1 MATEDNLRERAKEIR
16 GAFLPES
23 VTNEAVGGL
32 LLDIINF
39 ILSYGGSGGEGSKP
53 DARYWNKEELTVLDQ
68 YLYVLGDK
76 IKALYADNAGD
87 SELFE
92 GHSWKDYF
100 DQPLRTFDPVKFK
113 SVTSTDF
120 ESKVK
125 GWIIDAMGDAE
136 FRDILGRVITITGGL
151 MTDDFIAG
159 MTGAGTGIVNKSE
172 VHTDR
177 GVFRKYIEVLALV
190 VSKMYWRGGRQCLS
204 PAGMKV
210 SKVEEY
216 DDYWRLYMET
226 EDGQTNEFTIGAQAR
241 CNNYGNGT
249 QKYYWRL
256 VVGIGADYVDLSKT
270 DCDTNSGTPSV
281 GDDVV
286 QFGHRTDPYL
296 QWVVMDSSFSD
307 DAGRTIYA
315 GVNSYDL
322 SGKMVLRIGVS
333 PTDPTR
339 IGLFTRHGEFS
350 DVIDGINQDIED
362 NQQAIQDTKDAADA
376 IQTILDNLTGI
387 IIPDMQNQLDGAIQS
402 WDGEVEPTLNN
413 YPANEWTTDAER
425 AKHVG
430 DTYIYYTT
438 DTEGNTVS
446 SRYNFR
452 FVDGVYKWE
461 LIADSVSAELEVKLR
476 ELTGTVGKKN
486 SITYSNNVPTPAY
499 NIDDLW
505 IKEDGSMY
513 ICRAQKMDGMQG
525 SAADWELFNDTML
538 RLAKMADDGI
548 ISKEEKATL
557 RDTWNQIQKEFVSYQ
572 AQATKY
578 GVSITALQNAYNTLN
593 TFLTNTVKLS
603 QNVDTSLTVAQKTEY
618 NQDFANYYSERTAFA
633 NIIAQ
638 KVADESIGNLQI
650 GMVNMLKGSNV
661 ELNAQAY
668 RLGNYYFDK
677 KLEVGKEYTFVICY
691 TLGANSTSIDVYQDS
706 GYTTLGVF
714 RKQGNKVIESKT
726 FNYSSTRTDDYIGIY
741 QSPNGT
747 YGSTVHWAVLVE
759 GNKAPNGWI
768 PALSEQ
774 GQEAAKETVDNLQI
788 GSVNLISRKM
798 MLAWN
803 EKNKDIAVWGQ
814 DSDGVYLGVNPSLLY
829 IHVGGKV
836 YYNDIFDNKIRY
848 KENTQYVF
856 SIEYKAL
863 ITGDSSS
870 NGLILYIA
878 YTNGETVEFYKTYR
892 TTTTKTR
899 FDFITEKGKT
909 VQKIYCSYGTSY
921 VVTLIY
927 SIGLFEGN
935 KPLPEIPVATEDLTG
950 QSNVNLLDG
959 GEEVIIEENTTS
971 AYWHA
976 ALHTPV
982 IKPNNVYNISFQN
995 VENLAGSPAGYEFRI
1010 VSKDKKTLYSN
1021 ILRIP
1026 TGEKSGILVTTNDF
1040 TKQECNLL
1048 LYAGIGGETTG
1059 NSVKYT
1065 EVMLVEGFT
1074 PPSSYSPSPGDVA
1087 KDIKDVSDA
1096 VTSLQNFTDQAF
1108 ADGIITRSEAQAI
1121 ASNINVLNAEK
1132 ADIDNAY
1139 TPLYNS
1145 PYLLSGTTAASNL
1158 FNAKTAYNTA
1168 HTALISEIN
1177 KAIADGKA
1185 TTAEKASVDDK
1196 FRDYNL
1202 ALGTYKK
1209 RVEEANKAIQDRIK
1223 ALAEQDAT
1231 NKVDGIQIGG
1241 ENLLLNGDLRYYT
1254 DGWNPGWNVQL
1265 NGNLKPTRGWD
1276 NGYDGGVSEP
1286 SKGYHL
1292 HLDIKTFG
1300 FPVMAFINRNSEF
1313 GLANRWLGTR
1323 QGFSES
1329 TRKKLLPGQKYVIS
1343 FELYSDTLNGLIYG
1357 GFRHYLKGGNSKNF
1371 HSGYFEVYAD
1381 EVGTWKRYSA
1391 TMVLHADTD
1400 LSKSIE
1406 FYLYGY
1412 RDATDCS
1419 KYVRNISLQIG
1430 TKGDF
1435 SRAPEDVEYDIQES
1449 IAQTVDITAPSQV
1462 FKYGAGYTGTPTP
1475 ASILLMALPRNFTP
1489 TSYQWQFLNGS
1500 TWTNISGA
1508 TSSTYSVAPGNTTLF
1523 PSGVYTRTFRCIC
1536 NGDEK
1541 LSDNFTLA
1549 KLADGATG
1557 QTGATGKP
1565 GEDGRGVKSTV
1576 VTYQSSTSGTTVP
1589 TGTWSASI
1597 PAVAANQYLW
1607 TRTVITYTDDTYT
1620 TSYSIGK
1627 MGANGAAGAAGKPG
1641 ADGKG
1646 IKSTVVTYQAST
1658 SGTTVPT
1665 GTWGTT
1671 IPSVAANQY
1680 LWTRTVITY
1689 TDDKTTTSYSIGKM
1703 GATGAAGKDAYTI
1716 LLTNEAHTVACDA
1729 NGNPLPGELAKAKTK
1744 ITAYKGT
1751 SKLAAVHSGATTG
1764 QFYVVSL
1771 TSVGGAFQL
1780 NGNDE
1785 ITCTAM
1791 NADTAS
1797 YTCKVYLE
1805 STSVYVEKTFV
1816 VTKAKTGATGKPG
1829 EDGKGVKS
1837 VVEQYYLSTSS
1848 TTQTGGSWSST
1859 MPAWTT
1865 GKYLWTRLVTNY
1877 TDNSTTT
1884 STPILDPL
1892 NEAVDKAEQ
1901 LSKDD
1906 IAKQLGFTDFEALKN
1921 KNGYIDMGIID
1932 ADSLITDTAWV
1943 NSLSAKI
1950 LTANAIKANM
1960 ISIPGFTFK
1969 ENNIIGGSDFGV
1981 GGGVKIVS
1989 TTAERSFKAYKD
2001 ASHYVEMF
2009 YRSASDWGL
2018 KGVDGNVSD
2027 PIFQLGSKNT
2037 ISGWE
2042 MTTVGFESK
2051 NFISPY
2057 ADPDNAK
2064 GSKLF
2069 SDGGIIISP
2078 ESTGILPLSNGVVQA
2093 GLIQVTRDNASV
2105 TGLEIIAKHD
2115 TGNYLATVNALVL
2128 YAENPYWNNS
2138 GNYGPQT
2145 PARAIHS
2152 KKGDVYVENGD
2163 ITIASNW
2170 NNFRMENYCYTIGGC
2185 GYVPSSIFFVST
2197 GIILDAFQTV
2207 VVCTNS
2213 SKINVT
2219 LPNSGYLQPGHI
2231 VRITPLGSAAVG
2243 IIGNGNDRIL
2253 QGGSFYPWAE
2263 ISATSGGIRATAVCQ
2278 YIGKYN
2284 GANCWIIRS
2293 EHTSGIAF

>member
-113 SVTSTDF
+113 SVAHTDDVWHIT
-120 ESKVK
+120 EN
-125 GWIIDAMGDAE
+125 GDAKL
-136 FRDILGRVITITGGL
+136 RDILGRIITISGGL

-714 RKQGNKVIESKT
+714 RKQGNKVIESRT
-726 FNYSSTRTDDYIGIY
+726 FKYSSTRTDVYIGLY
-741 QSPNGT
+741 QTPDGT
-747 YGSTVHWAVLVE
+747 YGSKVHWAVLVE
-759 GNKAPNGWI
+759 GNKGPNSWI
-768 PALSEQ
+768 PSQADNDANAQ
-774 GQEAAKETVDNLQI
+774 AIAKAEAELAET
-788 GSVNLISRKM
+788 
-798 MLAWN
+798 
-803 EKNKDIAVWGQ
+803 
-814 DSDGVYLGVNPSLLY
+814 
-829 IHVGGKV
+829 
-836 YYNDIFDNKIRY
+836 
-848 KENTQYVF
+848 
-856 SIEYKAL
+856 KA
-863 ITGDSSS
+863 
-870 NGLILYIA
+870 NA
-878 YTNGETVEFYKTYR
+878 Y
-892 TTTTKTR
+892 
-899 FDFITEKGKT
+899 
-909 VQKIYCSYGTSY
+909 
-921 VVTLIY
+921 
-927 SIGLFEGN
+927 
-935 KPLPEIPVATEDLTG
+935 
-950 QSNVNLLDG
+950 
-959 GEEVIIEENTTS
+959 
-971 AYWHA
+971 
-976 ALHTPV
+976 
-982 IKPNNVYNISFQN
+982 
-995 VENLAGSPAGYEFRI
+995 
-1010 VSKDKKTLYSN
+1010 
-1021 ILRIP
+1021 
-1026 TGEKSGILVTTNDF
+1026 
-1040 TKQECNLL
+1040 
-1048 LYAGIGGETTG
+1048 
-1059 NSVKYT
+1059 
-1065 EVMLVEGFT
+1065 
-1074 PPSSYSPSPGDVA
+1074 
-1087 KDIKDVSDA
+1087 
-1096 VTSLQNFTDQAF
+1096 
-1108 ADGIITRSEAQAI
+1108 ADGIVTEAEQNAINEAEAKAI
-1121 ASNINVLNAEK
+1121 ASNINMLNAEK
-1132 ADIDNAY
+1132 ADIDAYYTKLYANAY
-1139 TPLYNS
+1139 LT
-1145 PYLLSGTTAASNL
+1145 GTAKTNLAS
-1158 FNAKTAYNTA
+1158 AKTAYNTA
-1168 HTALISEIN
+1168 HANLISSIN
-1177 KAIADGKA
+1177 TAIADGKA
-1185 TTAEKASVDDK
+1185 TATEKADVDAK
-1196 FRDYNL
+1196 FSAYNN
-1202 ALGTYKK
+1202 ALSAYQT
-1209 RVEEANKAIQDRIK
+1209 RVGEADKAIQDQIK

-1241 ENLLLNGDLRYYT
+1241 TNLFPISRLNTVGYRGSSSKEGSGPEIIFKCNNPSTWAILPVSIPTPVVPANT
-1254 DGWNPGWNVQL
+1254 DFIISMDIRNT
-1265 NGNLKPTRGWD
+1265 NG
-1276 NGYDGGVSEP
+1276 
-1286 SKGYHL
+1286 
-1292 HLDIKTFG
+1292 FG
-1300 FPVMAFINRNSEF
+1300 FEVTATSSTATIFGKIN
-1313 GLANRWLGTR
+1313 
-1323 QGFSES
+1323 
-1329 TRKKLLPGQKYVIS
+1329 
-1343 FELYSDTLNGLIYG
+1343 FENTTS
-1357 GFRHYLKGGNSKNF
+1357 
-1371 HSGYFEVYAD
+1371 
-1381 EVGTWKRYSA
+1381 TWKRISQKYNSGSA
-1391 TMVLHADTD
+1391 NNIGGINLWGVGDVRHI
-1400 LSKSIE
+1400 KIE
-1406 FYLYGY
+1406 IGNK
-1412 RDATDCS
+1412 ATDWS
-1419 KYVRNISLQIG
+1419 PS
-1430 TKGDF
+1430 
-1435 SRAPEDVEYDIQES
+1435 PEDVDQAIQDA
-1449 IAQTVDITAPSQV
+1449 IAKTVDITSPSQV
-1462 FKYGAGYTGTPTP
+1462 FKYGPGYTGTPTP
-1475 ASILLMALPRNFTP
+1475 SSIVLTATPRNFTP
-1489 TSYQWQFLNGS
+1489 TSYQWQYLNGS

-1508 TSSTYSVAPGNTTLF
+1508 TSSTYSIAPGNTTLF
-1523 PSGVYTRTFRCIC
+1523 PSGTNVRTFRCIC

-1541 LSDNFTLA
+1541 LSDSFTIA
-1549 KLADGATG
+1549 KLADGATGADGKGVSSTVTTYQASTSGTTAPTGTWSPTIPAVAAGSYLWSKTEITYTDDQKTTMYSVARMGTNGTNGTNGNAGNGVSSTVITYQASTSGTTAPTGTWSSSIPSVPAGQYLWTRTVINYTSGSPSTIYSVGMIGKTGADGKDAYTILLGNESHAFAGSTAAALAGSTPCSVMAYKGATQVAATLGTISGLPTGMTASVASNGTMAPVITFTVTTSMNTASGTVNIPVTVDGKTFTKVFSYSIAFKGATG

-1565 GEDGRGVKSTV
+1565 GEDGR
-1576 VTYQSSTSGTTVP
+1576 
-1589 TGTWSASI
+1589 
-1597 PAVAANQYLW
+1597 
-1607 TRTVITYTDDTYT
+1607 
-1620 TSYSIGK
+1620 
-1627 MGANGAAGAAGKPG
+1627 
-1641 ADGKG
+1641 
-1646 IKSTVVTYQAST
+1646 
-1658 SGTTVPT
+1658 
-1665 GTWGTT
+1665 
-1671 IPSVAANQY
+1671 
-1680 LWTRTVITY
+1680 
-1689 TDDKTTTSYSIGKM
+1689 
-1703 GATGAAGKDAYTI
+1703 
-1716 LLTNEAHTVACDA
+1716 
-1729 NGNPLPGELAKAKTK
+1729 
-1744 ITAYKGT
+1744 
-1751 SKLAAVHSGATTG
+1751 
-1764 QFYVVSL
+1764 
-1771 TSVGGAFQL
+1771 
-1780 NGNDE
+1780 
-1785 ITCTAM
+1785 
-1791 NADTAS
+1791 
-1797 YTCKVYLE
+1797 
-1805 STSVYVEKTFV
+1805 
-1816 VTKAKTGATGKPG
+1816 
-1829 EDGKGVKS
+1829 GVKS

-1865 GKYLWTRLVTNY
+1865 GKYLWTRLITTY

-1906 IAKQLGFTDFEALKN
+1906 IAKQLGFTDFEALK
-1921 KNGYIDMGIID
+1921 KNALTKGPLLNAGLVNADIID
-1932 ADSLITDTAWV
+1932 VNKLISNQAWVDSLW
-1943 NSLSAKI
+1943 AKI
-1950 LTANAIKANM
+1950 ITTKVVKAEM
-1960 ISIPGFTFK
+1960 LSVGGFTFK
-1969 ENNIIGGSDFGV
+1969 DNYIIGGSETA
-1981 GGGVKIVS
+1981 GGIKITS
-1989 TTAERSFKAYKD
+1989 TSADKSFKAYKD

-2018 KGVDGNVSD
+2018 KGVDESA
-2027 PIFQLGSKNT
+2027 IFQLGSTNKIGPFTILATTLNAENT
-2037 ISGWE
+2037 YVSGSATYKGGLE
-2042 MTTVGFESK
+2042 LSK
-2051 NFISPY
+2051 NMMRFSY
-2057 ADPDNAK
+2057 ASGSIYQQTAYIGVK
-2064 GSKLF
+2064 GGAGSSYGTDTILVVEGGDIWNQGTVRK
-2069 SDGGIIISP
+2069 SDGTTRSCIFYTSDIKMRGSM
-2078 ESTGILPLSNGVVQA
+2078 ECTSTSEILC
-2093 GLIQVTRDNASV
+2093 
-2105 TGLEIIAKHD
+2105 
-2115 TGNYLATVNALVL
+2115 
-2128 YAENPYWNNS
+2128 S
-2138 GNYGPQT
+2138 G
-2145 PARAIHS
+2145 
-2152 KKGDVYVENGD
+2152 
-2163 ITIASNW
+2163 
-2170 NNFRMENYCYTIGGC
+2170 
-2185 GYVPSSIFFVST
+2185 FFQF
-2197 GIILDAFQTV
+2197 GK
-2207 VVCTNS
+2207 
-2213 SKINVT
+2213 KINVT
-2219 LPNSGYLQPGHI
+2219 
-2231 VRITPLGSAAVG
+2231 ITSNDQVVNVG
-2243 IIGNGNDRIL
+2243 FNNVVIAN
-2253 QGGSFYPWAE
+2253 
-2263 ISATSGGIRATAVCQ
+2263 ATSYYRRIKFNVSWSDVGFPIIVFVPNGKNQ
-2278 YIGKYN
+2278 IGFEDGNVVEPGRCRY
-2284 GANCWIIRS
+2284 GYCYQGMVYW
-2293 EHTSGIAF
+2293 H